1 MLLENIAS
9 QYKKIVMVVFCF
21 LLSGCL
27 KTVKDEFKETGSGKA
42 MLSCVAGGGLLNIE
56 ALTLDGG
63 KKGVSTQLK
72 KNSKEINMQFA
83 VDGSINQASLIGASV
98 PGEKKLTKFSLM
110 LDLELMCGGE
120 LASKML
126 PDDYRNLQMLNQ
138 MRGVFR

>member
-1 MLLENIAS
+1 MLLENTSI
-9 QYKKIVMVVFCF
+9 QYKKIVVIASAI
-21 LLSGCL
+21 LLLGCM
-27 KTVKDEFKETGSGKA
+27 KSAKDEFKETSSGKA
-42 MLSCVAGGGLLNIE
+42 MLSCVAGGGSLNIE
-56 ALTLDGG
+56 ALNLDGG
-63 KKGVSTQLK
+63 KKGVNTQLK

-138 MRGVFR
+138 MQGMFR